1 MEYTHT
7 NADQYSP
14 KGTWLALADMSGQL
28 FLWNTTTGL
37 KCPNIPWT
45 HTLLIGLFVGSG
57 VGLIVGGFD
66 GVFVGGFD
74 GLFVGVFVVGLFVG
88 EREGKL
94 SIRFSVG
101 EIDGIFSW
109 VIRG

>member
-1 MEYTHT
+1 
-7 NADQYSP
+7 
-14 KGTWLALADMSGQL
+14 MSGQL

-109 VIRG
+109 VILWGYSWVIWLVYLMGILWAYSLE